1 MRLFEG
7 SYSFPFSWEQAA
19 KAFWLR
25 YPNPYSNHVLSE
37 DVISRKVHKDGKLYT
52 TRILIKTN
60 KIPGWAKRFYN
71 AKNIAILEESV
82 VDPNGH
88 TITSYTKNISMKNL
102 MDVEEKVILKESE
115 ENRKFVVAER
125 KAWIISHIYGF
136 INMIEKLGY
145 ERFKTNTHKANLG
158 YEHVLINLYGTDL
171 LEKKAIHSTKF
182 EKTKEHIKDAAQHK
196 KEQILDVAHQ
206 KKEKIKDA
214 ARETAKKAQEF
225 TQPRNIQS

>member
-7 SYSFPFSWEQAA
+7 SYSFPFSWDQAA

-37 DVISRKVHKDGKLYT
+37 DVVSRRIENGKLYT
-52 TRILIKTN
+52 KRLLIKTN

-71 AKNIAILEESV
+71 AKNIAILEESI
-82 VDPNGH
+82 VDPHGH

-102 MDVEEKVILKESE
+102 MDVEEKVVYKESE
-115 ENRKFVVAER
+115 IRGETVAER

-136 INMIEKLGY
+136 INMIEKLGV
-145 ERFKTNTHKANLG
+145 ERFKKNTIKANLG
-158 YEHVLINLYGTDL
+158 YEHTLNHLFRSDVLEN
-171 LEKKAIHSTKF
+171 KAIQSSKF

-214 ARETAKKAQEF
+214 ARETAKKAQEL
-225 TQPRNIQS
+225 TQPRNIQT